1 MGDHG
6 LLTYYMNQP
15 YAATSLS
22 RSSVAKYGYF
32 GDVLLLSL
40 SMEAPSYTA
49 ALSYGD
55 PKPSRL
61 AYIAVKLRVSYNPRV
76 KP

>member
-55 PKPSRL
+55 P
-61 AYIAVKLRVSYNPRV
+61 
-76 KP
+76 